1 MKTYNVTSKDL
12 SVESIDGATV
22 TSVAKIMLNEVASGK
37 LLRDFITVA
46 TKTEHQSVLNEI
58 FNLAG
63 NKHTQQAVEA
73 VNAYWVKVTEMRS
86 NLAKKGIKLAGDTDT
101 STMVLPN
108 KWSQYE
114 KAPIIEFKLRK
125 TALNATT
132 TETPKTETP
141 KTETPK
147 TETPKTE
154 TPKTE
159 TPAATPTPET
169 TPLSDVDELVAM
181 AEVLSDNELVEL
193 IAKLQNVRT
202 KREMTKEA

>member
-1 MKTYNVTSKDL
+1 MTMKTYNVTSKDL

-141 KTETPK
+141 KTETP
-147 TETPKTE
+147 
-154 TPKTE
+154 
-159 TPAATPTPET
+159 AATPTPET